1 MRYIFVSLLLF
12 LSISAVSAQTHSQAL
27 KEFER
32 LQQKPGDIK
41 KEAAEI
47 QKIILQPEESDI
59 TAAKKE
65 NANVFRLLPRE
76 KYDKDV
82 FEVRGGG
89 AFYSFVSQSHDYN
102 QIPQISLEQDFL
114 QTGFYGA
121 SYGFLTD
128 LGKIPLAEIGSST
141 KGFEFLVNYRPP
153 ELLSEA
159 RREKFKSSGFEQEKI
174 VYKER
179 LPVTVGNTY
188 FLRAISFKEA
198 DTLAAFTIRRKDED
212 GSLIIFWKIIKNFE
226 TPVLKRDT
234 ENPLLLKLQKAF
246 RQNGFPDVEIEVTDE
261 MITLRGTVP
270 KDKMADAVRFAQEI
284 GKRKVNNQLS
294 EK

>member
-1 MRYIFVSLLLF
+1 MRHIFVSLLLF
-12 LSISAVSAQTHSQAL
+12 LSISAISAQTHRQAL
-27 KEFER
+27 EEFER
-32 LQQKPGDIK
+32 LKQKAGDIK
-41 KEAAEI
+41 KESAEI

-59 TAAKKE
+59 TAAKNE

-76 KYDKDV
+76 KYDTDV

-89 AFYSFVSQSHDYN
+89 AFYSFVRQSHDYN

-114 QTGFYGA
+114 NTGFYGA

-128 LGKIPLAEIGSST
+128 LGKIPLSEIGSST
-141 KGFEFLVNYRPP
+141 KGFEFLVNYQPP

-159 RREKFKSSGFEQEKI
+159 RREKSKANGFEQEKT

-179 LPVTVGNTY
+179 LPVVVGNTY
-188 FLRAISFKEA
+188 LLRAISFDEA
-198 DTLAAFTIRRKDED
+198 DTLAAFNIRRKDED

-226 TPVLKRDT
+226 TPILKRDAG
-234 ENPLLLKLQKAF
+234 NSLLLKLQKAF
-246 RQNGFPDVEIEVTDE
+246 RQNGFPDVQIEVTDE
-261 MITLRGTVP
+261 MIILRGTVP
-270 KDKMADAVRFAQEI
+270 KGKMADAVRFAQEI
-284 GKRKVNNQLS
+284 GNRKVKNQLT